1 MAQGIALQSVEY
13 ARLATNV
20 AAERQASD
28 IALLDIR
35 DLSSFADYFVILSVD
50 SARQL
55 SSLAEQI
62 SAALKERG
70 ASVHHREG
78 SPQGGWVLLDYGD
91 VVIHL
96 FRVEVREFYDLE
108 GAWSRAVEVV
118 RFQ

>member
-1 MAQGIALQSVEY
+1 MAQGVALQSVEY
-13 ARLATNV
+13 ARLAVDV

-55 SSLAEQI
+55 SSLAEQVT
-62 SAALKERG
+62 AALKARG
-70 ASVHHREG
+70 VIVHHREG
-78 SPQGGWVLLDYGD
+78 SPQGGWILLDYGD
-91 VVIHL
+91 VIVHL
-96 FRVEVREFYDLE
+96 FRAEVREFYDLE
-108 GAWSRAVEVV
+108 GAWNRAVEVV